1 MFKRI
6 NLQFVISYTGLLP
19 FLIIL
24 IDKFFFKS
32 FDINIINDFL
42 IFYSIII
49 CVFIGALNWN
59 LKKNVSMRSVF
70 LGFMPSFVSMFI
82 IIMFLYSYKVI
93 SFIVILFIVQ
103 LILDNFNYKEK
114 KDRVIFYKL
123 RIPLTLTILFC
134 LIVIQ
139 F

>member
-24 IDKFFFKS
+24 IDKFFFKF